1 MYGMELQGRRRGM
14 DLSIT
19 DTSEVFSIKIDD
31 KEIENVA
38 RYSISSDSD
47 ILRLRLEL
55 AIPKSNVT
63 IQVDH

>member
-1 MYGMELQGRRRGM
+1 M

-19 DTSEVFSIKIDD
+19 DTSEVFSIKMDG
-31 KEIENVA
+31 KEIENISS
-38 RYSISSDSD
+38 YSLSSDSD

>member
-1 MYGMELQGRRRGM
+1 M